1 MKKTILTAAIILGLS
16 TMNAAFADTKIA
28 IVDVQAV
35 VAQSQQVKALKKE
48 QQTKIQDLEK
58 WLTTVRADVE
68 KQQTQEG
75 KDKLLKKYN
84 AEFAKKK
91 EVIAKDYASRI
102 QVVEKSISDT
112 IAQQARAKGYDIV
125 IAKGMVLYGG
135 DDITADIT
143 KVVK

>member
-16 TMNAAFADTKIA
+16 SMNAAFADTKIA

-58 WLTTVRADVE
+58 WLTTARSDVE

-91 EVIAKDYASRI
+91 EAIAKDYQARLQTI
-102 QVVEKSISDT
+102 EKSISDT
-112 IAQQARAKGYDIV
+112 ITQQARAKGYDMV
-125 IAKGMVLYGG
+125 ISKGVVLYGG

>member
-16 TMNAAFADTKIA
+16 SMNTAFADTKIA
-28 IVDVQAV
+28 VVDVQAV

-91 EVIAKDYASRI
+91 EAIAKDYQAKL
-102 QVVEKSISDT
+102 QVIDKSISET
-112 IAQQARAKGYDIV
+112 ITQQAKAKGYDIV